1 MTLAEFDAIR
11 QYLPDDTEVILKT
24 ITPPYTG
31 PGPGEDWAVWL
42 CNFGNHDGR
51 FNVLCHACGYNSED
65 YPRHLWNEMQK
76 TYLHKPCPQCGK
88 TFYKK
93 GTKKK

>member
-24 ITPPYTG
+24 VTPPITG
-31 PGPGEDWAVWL
+31 PKPDEDWAIEL

-51 FNVLCHACGYNSED
+51 FNVVCHACGNISKD
-65 YPRHLWNEMQK
+65 YHRAAWKEM
-76 TYLHKPCPQCGK
+76 TAAYIHKPCPMCGK
-88 TFYKK
+88 LFYKK
-93 GTKKK
+93 GQRK